1 MRIDGIASVAD
12 ILLGAWLLFSMVFW
26 TRSPDQMANTGAVGL
41 FAVALGALAYFGR
54 TWARW
59 IVAAL
64 GVWLFCSVWAL
75 PGRTTGLVVNSMLIG
90 TLLFG
95 FSALPTGRGMFRIG
109 WPGGAP

>member
-12 ILLGAWLLFSMVFW
+12 VLLGGWLLFSMLLF
-26 TRSPDQMANTGAVGL
+26 RQAPEQMANAGAVGL
-41 FAVALGALAYFGR
+41 FAVALGGLAYFGQI
-54 TWARW
+54 WARW

-64 GVWLFCSVWAL
+64 GVWLFWSVWLL
-75 PGRTTGLVVNSMLIG
+75 PDRTTGLVVNNMLVG

>member
-1 MRIDGIASVAD
+1 MRFEGVASVAD
-12 ILLGAWLLFSMVFW
+12 IILGGWLLFSMMFW
-26 TRSPDQMANTGAVGL
+26 SHHPEHMANVGAVGV
-41 FAVALGALAYFGR
+41 FSVALGAMAYFGH

-64 GVWLFCSVWAL
+64 GAWLFTSAWVL
-75 PGRTTGLVVNSMLIG
+75 PGATVGLIVNNTLVG